1 MGWKHKF
8 KFLLPSIIFII
19 ALYLFG
25 VVDEIV
31 SDKKSEKDIVQI
43 NAQTALKKTDEDKY
57 QEGIGLIKQGKW
69 DDAIIQLILLMEQN
83 YKDSK
88 ILYYYA
94 SAKSELEGEYRDI
107 DMSAHYISNIP
118 DEYDGVL
125 KQDILK
131 FKQEVIQESNNTTE
145 EDKRQ
150 RTIEYAREQGLF
162 DLEAVSFRWYISHSY
177 VIAEGQVK
185 NLTTSSLDNVMAVIT
200 YRTKDDTFITSD
212 SALIEYTPLLAGQ
225 TSPFKV
231 ITPYNPEMSTASLE
245 FAEFSGGKLNADYT
259 YNK

>member
-1 MGWKHKF
+1 MNKKGIF
-8 KFLLPSIIFII
+8 ASIGIPIVVLLSVVLFVGFVGQI
-19 ALYLFG
+19 ADSKIAKNKYLQ
-25 VVDEIV
+25 DNPV
-31 SDKKSEKDIVQI
+31 SSDSEQ
-43 NAQTALKKTDEDKY
+43 Y
-57 QEGIGLIKQGKW
+57 QEGINFIKQENWKE
-69 DDAIIQLILLMEQN
+69 ATIALVLLKEEG
-83 YKDSK
+83 YKDSEA
-88 ILYYYA
+88 LYNYA
-94 SAKSELEGEYRDI
+94 SSQEQLNNDYRDI
-107 DMSAHYISNIP
+107 DMAVYYANNIP
-118 DEYDGVL
+118 DDYAGVL
-125 KQDILK
+125 KDDILK
-131 FKQEVIQESNNTTE
+131 FKKEVIQENSNTTE
-145 EDKRQ
+145 EDKKQ
-150 RTIEYAREQGLF
+150 RKIEYAREQGLF